1 MKWGFLKN
9 TQKYILD
16 GLKIEMWRE
25 NFYLE
30 ENEEMYYTGVE
41 NSFLK
46 HEKHKHRRKMIPF
59 SALLRFFMIKYTKWK
74 IRP

>member
-1 MKWGFLKN
+1 MAISLTKDKMRFPNLQH

-30 ENEEMYYTGVE
+30 ENEEMCYTGVE
-41 NSFLK
+41 NSFLRQK
-46 HEKHKHRRKMIPF
+46 
-59 SALLRFFMIKYTKWK
+59 AQA
-74 IRP
+74 